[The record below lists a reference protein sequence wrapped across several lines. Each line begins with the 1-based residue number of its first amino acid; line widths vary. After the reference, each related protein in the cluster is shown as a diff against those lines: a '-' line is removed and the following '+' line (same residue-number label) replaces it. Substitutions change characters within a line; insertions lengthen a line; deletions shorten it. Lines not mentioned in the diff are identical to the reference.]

1 MTDIATMGYEAAF
14 AELEAIVEQLAAGEL
29 PLEETVTLYSRGR
42 ALAAHCQALL
52 DKAELRITRLDDTG
66 GESSVG

>member
-14 AELEAIVEQLAAGEL
+14 AELETIVEQLATGDLA
-29 PLEETVTLYSRGR
+29 LEETVALYSRGR

-52 DKAELRITRLDDTG
+52 DSAELRISRLDDASAG
-66 GESSVG
+66 DLVG